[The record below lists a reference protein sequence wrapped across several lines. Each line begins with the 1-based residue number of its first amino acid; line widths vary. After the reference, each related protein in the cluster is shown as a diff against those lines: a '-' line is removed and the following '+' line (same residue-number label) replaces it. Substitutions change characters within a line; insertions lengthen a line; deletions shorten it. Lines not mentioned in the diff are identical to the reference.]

1 MSQAPINPQGG
12 EAARVQAL
20 LPDTDVARL
29 LALATR
35 RKKSRSAVA
44 RELIAEALDRAEI
57 EQAGVP
63 A

>member
-1 MSQAPINPQGG
+1 MQIPLNPQGG
-12 EAARVQAL
+12 AAVRVQVI
-20 LPDTDVARL
+20 LPDSDVARL
-29 LALATR
+29 HALAARR

-57 EQAGVP
+57 EQQGVP